1 GGGGGGG
8 GGGGSGGGGGGGG
21 GGGDG
26 GGGGGGYYG
35 GSGASCEG
43 DDCRTAA
50 IIMGSIFGGVFGLC
64 VLIPVLILIITRIH
78 SCCQCCKGWPFQKNS
93 TFVKFP
99 NLKSLRY
106 NASNI
111 NHFQS
116 GIWTSQYFQYKSWH
130 GPYHLSL
137 FFDHQSLR
145 VTGSGS
151 DDIGSFTIDGI
162 YSIQTQRIGLTKT
175 YAQGTGNLSEN
186 FGHDVIIQLKWNSK
200 NSQFEGKWYVK
211 TRITVEC
218 QGGGGGGSGGGGFS
232 GGSHH
237 YWSSSSSCRGSA
249 CPSRTVLWL
258 SIVGGITGFVL
269 LVVGII
275 YCKKSCT
282 GQPSRSNVVFV
293 QKNSQKNYE
302 LENYDSSIFK
312 SGHWKSQY
320 LQYGRWHGP
329 HRCSLVFNGH
339 SMSIKGSGSDD
350 IGTFTLDG
358 VYASQTQRIGLTKT
372 YQRGTGNLSENL
384 GHQVTIQLKWCPEN
398 NQFEGKWYVQTPK
411 YHGDDKFVLKFDG
424 QHIET
429 VYEKV

>member
-1 GGGGGGG
+1 
-8 GGGGSGGGGGGGG
+8 
-21 GGGDG
+21 
-26 GGGGGGYYG
+26 
-35 GSGASCEG
+35 
-43 DDCRTAA
+43 
-50 IIMGSIFGGVFGLC
+50 
-64 VLIPVLILIITRIH
+64 
-78 SCCQCCKGWPFQKNS
+78 
-93 TFVKFP
+93 
-99 NLKSLRY
+99 
-106 NASNI
+106 
-111 NHFQS
+111 
-116 GIWTSQYFQYKSWH
+116 
-130 GPYHLSL
+130 
-137 FFDHQSLR
+137 
-145 VTGSGS
+145 
-151 DDIGSFTIDGI
+151 
-162 YSIQTQRIGLTKT
+162 
-175 YAQGTGNLSEN
+175 
-186 FGHDVIIQLKWNSK
+186 
-200 NSQFEGKWYVK
+200 
-211 TRITVEC
+211 ITVEC

-411 YHGDDKFVLKFDG
+411 YHADALKINLEYDIRNGLLNIFVKNTSNTDKLPCQINVLSKHSQECDLISNSTDNLSVSSQLPQDLTETISDNDDNEPNICYEISTLYYYDIIDENENVEHIDLSQTMITSSSSSCFGELTTDNDDG
-424 QHIET
+424 YSTHSLDDIEQQHHHHHHHQSLAIPSSKLVVPSFSSPYDYYYSEQYVSPVRQLIEQLVWLNPFKKT
-429 VYEKV
+429 MQSMMMNHMFY